1 MRSRRTTSRGQ
12 ARSSRATGVSGSPSP
27 WDEGND
33 YPVDS
38 IAPDDLPERDIR
50 EDQEEWPSPDG
61 VESDS
66 FGEQCDALT
75 DAPGMHGGGLEFG
88 GTPSQ
93 DPSPHTVHED
103 TLTPKA
109 PLPEQPVEVGS
120 AEPSAQYLL
129 PGLEPDVTSDE
140 DHPPHR
146 IKRARRPRAPSD
158 KVALRAAQ
166 IELWP
171 QTDSPRAET

>member
-12 ARSSRATGVSGSPSP
+12 ARSSRAAGVSGSPSP

-50 EDQEEWPSPDG
+50 EDQEVWPSPDG
-61 VESDS
+61 AESDS
-66 FGEQCDALT
+66 FGEQSDASV
-75 DAPGMHGGGLEFG
+75 DAAGVHRGSLEVRG
-88 GTPSQ
+88 IPSQ
-93 DPSPHTVHED
+93 DPNPHTVHED

-109 PLPEQPVEVGS
+109 PLPEQPVEAAS

-146 IKRARRPRAPSD
+146 IKRSRRPRAPSD

-171 QTDSPRAET
+171 QTDSSSAET